1 MAKLV
6 VRKIDVKNGRSG
18 ARPGVK
24 KTRVRDSAGQPMQV
38 YTLDVRSSTFGDD
51 LTYVYQANVA
61 AARNENRKLFGS
73 EDGPKDRNKNGKLLI
88 SAGARHGRRKK

>member
-1 MAKLV
+1 MAKVV
-6 VRKIDVKNGRSG
+6 VRKIDVKNGKAG

-24 KTRVRDSAGQPMQV
+24 KTRARDSAGQPMQI
-38 YTLDVRSSTFGDD
+38 YTLDARSPTFGDD

-61 AARNENRKLFGS
+61 NARNENRRLFGS
-73 EDGPKDRNKNGKLLI
+73 EDGPKGLKLVI

>member
-1 MAKLV
+1 MSKLV
-6 VRKIDVKNGRSG
+6 VRKIDVRDGRSA

-24 KTRVRDSAGQPMQV
+24 KTRARDSAGQPMQV

-51 LTYVYQANVA
+51 LAYVYRANVA

-73 EDGPKDRNKNGKLLI
+73 EDGPKNGNKGGKLVI